1 MSHAL
6 RATSPPVASTTF
18 ATEDD
23 ETTTIRFA
31 LFETKSVRARARDA
45 SSAEHRA
52 SDGFVREDHAC
63 YVGGSVWALDW
74 HSSERVFAVAAR
86 GEGHHAH
93 AARAAGT
100 CRGDVGAQIWRVR
113 DEGGPEMEVM
123 LLGNGGCVT
132 DARWAPEVRS
142 VDEDGDGDGDGA
154 LGRLA
159 VSLGDSRVEV
169 WTVPRWSPS
178 TPRTRRANV
187 SFAGVVPED
196 YGAPLCVDWNA
207 AVPGR
212 LAAGY
217 SSGRVCV
224 WDVDADAIEGAS
236 QRLHEDT
243 QRFADGL
250 DGCLVAVLD
259 AAFTLVVFTPILVNL
274 SSEITPPLDMGH
286 LEGSWLWVTAF
297 LSSLFGL
304 AGAAFFGQKLVGLE
318 VANQRV
324 EALLRKDLVLL
335 ETTPAVIVGTDA
347 TTAMPEAD
355 ATTMPVASRYQAF
368 LPQTYFLQTLHS
380 LKVNYFALFKHF
392 GVLNF
397 WLSLFDQCMVILPYV
412 LAAPLIFAKN
422 PDRRITLGLLVKM
435 SNCFSHVFGSLSVVA
450 ENWGAINDFRS
461 VLRRLSEFEQTLY
474 AEARGAN
481 RLLTETASV
490 QMTETRAV
498 PPPPHPTPEDPQPP
512 SVAPTET
519 IPVVDGIN
527 PASEAQP
534 TTPRRAPTPTT
545 RGAGPSRLPIEIH
558 VEHPPDFEDMRV

>member
-6 RATSPPVASTTF
+6 RSTSPPVASTTF

-31 LFETKSVRARARDA
+31 LFETKRVRARARDA

-74 HSSERVFAVAAR
+74 HRSERVFAVAAR

-100 CRGDVGAQIWRVR
+100 CRGEVGAQIWRVR

-142 VDEDGDGDGDGA
+142 VNEDGDGDGDGDGA

-224 WDVDADAIEGAS
+224 WDVDADARGTAPTYPKFVITAAAQSGPCRVVRWPPLEHPEDASVCANVFAAGADNAAKPHVLDL
-236 QRLHEDT
+236 RAP
-243 QRFADGL
+243 FAPLGDVFERGAPWIL
-250 DGCLVAVLD
+250 DMAWLPRGSLVAGMETSDRSSAKSLRSATS
-259 AAFTLVVFTPILVNL
+259 AAAA
-274 SSEITPPLDMGH
+274 SK
-286 LEGSWLWVTAF
+286 
-297 LSSLFGL
+297 SLIQQF
-304 AGAAFFGQKLVGLE
+304 
-318 VANQRV
+318 
-324 EALLRKDLVLL
+324 DLV
-335 ETTPAVIVGTDA
+335 
-347 TTAMPEAD
+347 AD
-355 ATTMPVASRYQAF
+355 A
-368 LPQTYFLQTLHS
+368 
-380 LKVNYFALFKHF
+380 
-392 GVLNF
+392 
-397 WLSLFDQCMVILPYV
+397 D
-412 LAAPLIFAKN
+412 
-422 PDRRITLGLLVKM
+422 D
-435 SNCFSHVFGSLSVVA
+435 
-450 ENWGAINDFRS
+450 
-461 VLRRLSEFEQTLY
+461 
-474 AEARGAN
+474 
-481 RLLTETASV
+481 
-490 QMTETRAV
+490 
-498 PPPPHPTPEDPQPP
+498 
-512 SVAPTET
+512 
-519 IPVVDGIN
+519 DG
-527 PASEAQP
+527 AQP
-534 TTPRRAPTPTT
+534 TSTYQMPGRGAPWGIDARASSNPRCAAAMVACASSNGVVAVSPLRFVGKRLRAASRPAFEPCAGLRASDDETNATTTRANPVDPPTRFEFIVPGADDASAREDAFPRGAAAAPGSRDAPTTAQHRARWSRAPSDEWWLAS
-545 RGAGPSRLPIEIH
+545 AGEAGFVRVQRFDATWAERRLEQLERLHAPAAARNKES
-558 VEHPPDFEDMRV
+558 EEKNGL

>member
-31 LFETKSVRARARDA
+31 LFETKRVRARARDA

-142 VDEDGDGDGDGA
+142 VDEDGDGDGA

-224 WDVDADAIEGAS
+224 WDVDDDARGTAPTYPKFVITAAAQSGPCRVVRWPPLEHPEDASVCANVFAAGADNAAKPHVLDLRAPFAPLGDVFERGAPWILDMAWLPRGSLVAGMETSDRSSAKSLRSATSAAAASKSLIQQFDLVADA
-236 QRLHEDT
+236 DD
-243 QRFADGL
+243 DG
-250 DGCLVAVLD
+250 
-259 AAFTLVVFTPILVNL
+259 
-274 SSEITPPLDMGH
+274 
-286 LEGSWLWVTAF
+286 
-297 LSSLFGL
+297 
-304 AGAAFFGQKLVGLE
+304 
-318 VANQRV
+318 
-324 EALLRKDLVLL
+324 
-335 ETTPAVIVGTDA
+335 
-347 TTAMPEAD
+347 
-355 ATTMPVASRYQAF
+355 
-368 LPQTYFLQTLHS
+368 
-380 LKVNYFALFKHF
+380 
-392 GVLNF
+392 
-397 WLSLFDQCMVILPYV
+397 
-412 LAAPLIFAKN
+412 
-422 PDRRITLGLLVKM
+422 
-435 SNCFSHVFGSLSVVA
+435 
-450 ENWGAINDFRS
+450 
-461 VLRRLSEFEQTLY
+461 
-474 AEARGAN
+474 
-481 RLLTETASV
+481 
-490 QMTETRAV
+490 
-498 PPPPHPTPEDPQPP
+498 
-512 SVAPTET
+512 
-519 IPVVDGIN
+519 
-527 PASEAQP
+527 AQP
-534 TTPRRAPTPTT
+534 TSTYQMPG
-545 RGAGPSRLPIEIH
+545 RGAPWGIDARASSNPRCAAAM
-558 VEHPPDFEDMRV
+558 VACA